1 MIKLGLNYAVG
12 AVLLSLSSVGALA
25 QTSPSPDGVPG
36 NAAPLRTTPS
46 DAILLTVFLKHDQ
59 SKTLGQINEE
69 LRRNGYYEQFPP
81 AGIDVVSWYVVMGIG
96 QIVTLR
102 VPPDRLREVNRVLE
116 DTAWGAYRTEFYPA
130 YDYKAA
136 AEQQRRQMQAKPK

>member
-12 AVLLSLSSVGALA
+12 AALLSLSTVVALA
-25 QTSPSPDGVPG
+25 QTSAPPDGAPANV
-36 NAAPLRTTPS
+36 APLRTTPS